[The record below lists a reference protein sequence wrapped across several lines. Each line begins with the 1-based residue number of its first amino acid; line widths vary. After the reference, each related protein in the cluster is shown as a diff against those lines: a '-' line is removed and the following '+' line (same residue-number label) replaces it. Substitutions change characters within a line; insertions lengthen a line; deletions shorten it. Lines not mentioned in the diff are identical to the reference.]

1 MTTPATILIV
11 EDNPASLR
19 MLRAILESE
28 GYIVVEAVDGATALA
43 AAERQLPDL
52 VVQDL
57 NLPDM
62 DGFELL
68 QRLRSVVGGVELPI
82 LALSGYLGRLDETRA
97 GEAGFSA
104 LLVKPIQRTHALESI
119 RACLPQMGGASSGD
133 GTGRHLLVVDDDAVQ
148 LKLTRIHFTQLGFA
162 VTTASGGSDALAT
175 ARALRPDVVMTDV
188 FMPDIDGFQLC
199 LELRRDPELS
209 RLPVVLV
216 SAQYNSDADS
226 DLARRVGAN
235 ALVRRTP
242 DFDEC
247 LPAIIEALRH
257 GPMEP
262 TEEPTDALQL
272 KHARMV
278 IQQLERQ
285 ATTMAGLAQRS
296 ALQGA
301 QLSLL
306 SGVTDALTQN
316 TDVDAAVRDVLAST
330 LDAAGISK
338 GALMLRD
345 AGGVLQLRQCVGFSE
360 ADRTRLQDFFGHL
373 PLLERIVQNGTS
385 VSIPSRLIPEAPSA
399 EILAAARLAAV
410 HIVPLMSEGQSVGAL
425 IIGVARTD
433 VTSDD
438 SIAFARA
445 VGHQIVQSL
454 ELTRSV
460 ARLSDSEARYR
471 NLLDSAQDAIAVLTP
486 DGVIRELN
494 HRWVEI
500 LGRPKEQIVG
510 HHIREFAPLGA
521 QHDNSRVLAEA
532 ASSGTIRTPPVEI
545 AKHDG
550 SIVLLEFSTT
560 TIDVGDGRLLMTI
573 GRDVTEQQ
581 LLEQQLRQSQKL
593 EAVGQLAGGVAHD
606 FNNVLTAIL
615 GFCELLMEELDP
627 GGRQHADVV
636 QIQKAGERAASL
648 TRQLLAFSRKQ
659 ILQPAVL
666 DPNALIRNLEPMLQR
681 LIVETI
687 DVSASLKR
695 DIGRVRMDPTQLEQI
710 LINLAVNAGDAMPNG
725 GKLTI
730 ETTEAT
736 LDRHYQQSHVP
747 VVPGDYVAV
756 IVSDTGDGMDE
767 ATKRHIFEPFFTTKG
782 VGKGTGL
789 GLSTVYGIVK
799 QSGGYVWVY
808 SELGLG
814 TTFKIYLPRIA
825 GPLEGSSEAAPTSHE
840 PSVGV
845 ETVLLVEDDEAV
857 RRLTREVLQRSGYR
871 VLEAGNPREAFQVAS
886 DCGEPIDLLL
896 TDVVMPESEGLP
908 LFDRLSKT
916 RNGLR
921 VLYMS
926 GYADEAVVR
935 HGVLAA
941 GFPFLQKPFTP
952 QVLARKVR
960 AVLDA
965 PQ

>member
-1 MTTPATILIV
+1 
-11 EDNPASLR
+11 

-28 GYIVVEAVDGATALA
+28 GYTVVEAADGATAVA

-68 QRLRSVVGGVELPI
+68 QRLRGLVGGIELPI
-82 LALSGYLGRLDETRA
+82 LALSGYMGRLEESRA
-97 GEAGFSA
+97 GDAGFSA

-119 RACLPQMGGASSGD
+119 RACLPQTSDVSSHAGK
-133 GTGRHLLVVDDDAVQ
+133 GRRLLVVDDDAVQ
-148 LKLTRIHFTQLGFA
+148 LKLTRIYFAQLGFA
-162 VTTASGGSDALAT
+162 VSSATGGLEALAT
-175 ARALRPDVVMTDV
+175 ARAQRPEVIMSDV
-188 FMPDIDGFQLC
+188 FMPEIDGFQLC
-199 LELRRDPELS
+199 LELRRDQALS
-209 RLPVVLV
+209 RVPVVLV

-247 LPAIIEALRH
+247 LPAIIEALRQ
-257 GPMEP
+257 GSVEP

-272 KHARMV
+272 KHARLV

-285 ATTMAGLAQRS
+285 ATTMAGVAQRS
-296 ALQGA
+296 ALQAA

-306 SGVTDALTQN
+306 SGVTDALTQH

-345 AGGVLQLRQCVGFSE
+345 TAGVLQLRQCVGFSE
-360 ADRTRLQDFFGHL
+360 ADRARLQDFFGHL
-373 PLLERIVQNGTS
+373 PLLERIVRGGTS
-385 VSIPSRLIPEAPSA
+385 VSIPSKSPPEAPA
-399 EILAAARLAAV
+399 VDILTATHLAAM

-425 IIGVARTD
+425 IIGATRTD

-471 NLLDSAQDAIAVLTP
+471 NLLESAHDAIAVLTP

-494 HRWVEI
+494 HRWEEI
-500 LGRPKEQIVG
+500 LGQSKEQIVG
-510 HHIREFAPLGA
+510 HHILEFAPLGA
-521 QHDNSRVLAEA
+521 PHDNSRMFAEA
-532 ASSGTIRTPPVEI
+532 ASRGTTRTPPVQI
-545 AKHDG
+545 ARPDG
-550 SIVLLEFSTT
+550 SIVLLEFSAT
-560 TIDVGDGRLLMTI
+560 TIDVGGRRLLMTI

-615 GFCELLMEELDP
+615 GFCELLMDEMDP
-627 GGRQHADVV
+627 DGHQYADVL

-666 DPNALIRNLEPMLQR
+666 DPNALIRNLEPMLRR
-681 LIVETI
+681 LIAESI
-687 DVSASLKR
+687 DVSVSLQP
-695 DIGRVRMDPTQLEQI
+695 DLGRVRMDPTQLEQI
-710 LINLAVNAGDAMPNG
+710 LMNLAVNAGDAMPDG

-730 ETTEAT
+730 ETTDAT
-736 LDRHYQQSHVP
+736 LDRQSLQRHGP
-747 VVPGDYVAV
+747 VVPGDYVAL

-767 ATKRHIFEPFFTTKG
+767 ATTRHIFEPFFTTKG

-808 SELGLG
+808 SEPGQG

-825 GPLEGSSEAAPTSHE
+825 EAVDRSPDAPPMSHE
-840 PSVGV
+840 APVGT
-845 ETVLLVEDDEAV
+845 ETVLVVEDDEAV
-857 RRLTREVLQRSGYR
+857 RMLTREILQRSGYR
-871 VLEAGNPREAFQVAS
+871 VFDAGNPREAIQVAS
-886 DCGEPIDLLL
+886 ECTGAIDLLL

-908 LFDRLSKT
+908 LFDRLSKS
-916 RNGLR
+916 RPALR

-941 GFPFLQKPFTP
+941 GTPFLQKPFTP

-960 AVLDA
+960 TVLDA
-965 PQ
+965 PH

>member
-28 GYIVVEAVDGATALA
+28 GYTVIEAVDGAMALA
-43 AAERQLPDL
+43 AAERRLPDL

-68 QRLRSVVGGVELPI
+68 HRLRGLVGGIELPI
-82 LALSGYLGRLDETRA
+82 LALSGYLGRLEESRA
-97 GEAGFSA
+97 GDAGFSA

-119 RACLPQMGGASSGD
+119 RACLPRTGD
-133 GTGRHLLVVDDDAVQ
+133 VAGHAGKGKRLLIVDDDAVQ
-148 LKLTRIHFTQLGFA
+148 LKLTRIYFAQLGFVVSSA
-162 VTTASGGSDALAT
+162 TGGSEALAT
-175 ARALRPDVVMTDV
+175 ARAERPDVIMSDV
-188 FMPDIDGFQLC
+188 FMPDVDGFQLC
-199 LELRRDPELS
+199 LELRRDPDLS
-209 RLPVVLV
+209 RMPVVLV
-216 SAQYNSDADS
+216 SAQYNSSADS
-226 DLARRVGAN
+226 ELARRVGAN

-247 LPAIIEALRH
+247 LPAIVEALRQ
-257 GPMEP
+257 GSVEP
-262 TEEPTDALQL
+262 TEEPTEALQL
-272 KHARMV
+272 KHARAV

-285 ATTMAGLAQRS
+285 ATAMAGLAQRS
-296 ALQGA
+296 ALQAA

-316 TDVDAAVRDVLAST
+316 TDVDTAVRDVLAST

-338 GALMLRD
+338 GALMLPD
-345 AGGVLQLRQCVGFSE
+345 NAGVLQLRQCVGFSD

-373 PLLERIVQNGTS
+373 ALLERIVSAGTS
-385 VSIPSRLIPEAPSA
+385 VSIPSRSIPEAESVD
-399 EILAAARLAAV
+399 ILTAARLAAV
-410 HIVPLMSEGQSVGAL
+410 HVMPLMSKGQSVGAL
-425 IIGVARTD
+425 IIGAARTD

-454 ELTRSV
+454 ELSRTV
-460 ARLSDSEARYR
+460 ARLSESEARYR
-471 NLLDSAQDAIAVLTP
+471 NLLESAHDAIAVLTS
-486 DGVIRELN
+486 DGVILELN
-494 HRWVEI
+494 NRWVEI
-500 LGRPKEQIVG
+500 LGQSKEQVVG
-510 HHIREFAPLGA
+510 HHIREFAPLGGR
-521 QHDNSRVLAEA
+521 HDDSRMFEDAT
-532 ASSGTIRTPPVEI
+532 SSGPTRTPPLEVSRP
-545 AKHDG
+545 DG

-560 TIDVGDGRLLMTI
+560 AVDVGGRRLLMTI

-581 LLEQQLRQSQKL
+581 QLEQQLRQAQKL

-615 GFCELLMEELDP
+615 GFCELLMEEMDP
-627 GGRQHADVV
+627 HGHQYADVL
-636 QIQKAGERAASL
+636 QIKKAGERAASL

-666 DPNALIRNLEPMLQR
+666 DPNTLIRNLEPMLRR
-681 LIVETI
+681 LIIESI
-687 DVSASLKR
+687 DLSVSLR
-695 DIGRVRMDPTQLEQI
+695 PDLGRVRIDPIQLEQI
-710 LINLAVNAGDAMPNG
+710 LMNLAVNAADAMPDG
-725 GKLTI
+725 GRLTI
-730 ETTEAT
+730 ETADAA
-736 LDRHYQQSHVP
+736 LDREYQQHHVP

-756 IVSDTGDGMDE
+756 IVSDTGNGMDE
-767 ATKRHIFEPFFTTKG
+767 ATRRHIFEPFFTTKG

-808 SELGLG
+808 SEPGQG

-825 GPLEGSSEAAPTSHE
+825 EAADGSPEAAPTSRE
-840 PSVGV
+840 VPVGT
-845 ETVLLVEDDEAV
+845 ETVLVVEDDEAV
-857 RRLTREVLQRSGYR
+857 RELTKEILQRSGYR
-871 VLEAGNPREAFQVAS
+871 VFDAGNPREAIQVAS
-886 DCGEPIDLLL
+886 ECGAAIDLLL

-908 LFDRLSKT
+908 LFERLAKS
-916 RNGLR
+916 RPALR

-941 GFPFLQKPFTP
+941 GTPFLQKPFTP
-952 QVLARKVR
+952 HVLARKVR

-965 PQ
+965 SR